1 MSLKAARRR
10 RHQRPPTSWRTQTP
24 LSAPEWWVVFALA
37 GIGVIAGPIL
47 DLTQP
52 APDSLSAVIDA
63 VFCVAFVVAA
73 RWPWAGLLV
82 YAVALAVSFP
92 YHEQAVVLS
101 AIALSACVIVRVG
114 SIRTIAGLV
123 ALIAGGV
130 ATVAATAQS
139 TYGPNVLVGVPFVA
153 LISSVIGASLRIALG
168 RARTLTAELQRR
180 IQTEQEIRAEERQLI
195 SDELHDDI
203 AHDLTVISTYISVL
217 EQDQEEGIDPAT
229 RALAMSVLG
238 DTTRKVLDDIRLIMQ
253 QGTAIDE
260 QPMRALTAAFDDAR
274 RELATANL
282 RVEVEGDPGDERV
295 GRLVSAT
302 LSRTLREAVT
312 NVLKHHGQSPIR
324 IGLSVVDD
332 IVCFDVTNTLP
343 DVQTPTEPGFGTIR
357 ISERITRLGGSCVIG
372 PDGDSWVVSIRIP
385 RHSQL

>member
-1 MSLKAARRR
+1 M
-10 RHQRPPTSWRTQTP
+10 
-24 LSAPEWWVVFALA
+24 
-37 GIGVIAGPIL
+37 
-47 DLTQP
+47 
-52 APDSLSAVIDA
+52 
-63 VFCVAFVVAA
+63 
-73 RWPWAGLLV
+73 
-82 YAVALAVSFP
+82 
-92 YHEQAVVLS
+92 
-101 AIALSACVIVRVG
+101 
-114 SIRTIAGLV
+114 
-123 ALIAGGV
+123 
-130 ATVAATAQS
+130 
-139 TYGPNVLVGVPFVA
+139 
-153 LISSVIGASLRIALG
+153 
-168 RARTLTAELQRR
+168 
-180 IQTEQEIRAEERQLI
+180 
-195 SDELHDDI
+195 
-203 AHDLTVISTYISVL
+203 ISTYISVL